1 MSANK
6 VEVRRVTVTDIQTWD
21 NGDWCRLA
29 IEEETG
35 RFWITSSYGDWSFC
49 FAHRGERSIYR
60 FLAECDDP
68 DYLAGKL
75 MGARSHVLDAEWT
88 VAGIREDILRMRRD
102 GELEKDEAQAEWD
115 LVRDLHDG
123 DLSFDMWC
131 RDTMIEEPYLYQCS
145 KMDPQ
150 FDSFWKRIWVPVMI
164 PKLLEL
170 DSKGAAACVT
180 ETAKA

>member
-21 NGDWCRLA
+21 NGEWCRLA

-35 RFWITSSYGDWSFC
+35 RIWITSSYGDWSFC
-49 FAHRGERSIYR
+49 FTHRGERSIYR
-60 FLAECDDP
+60 FLAGCNDP

-75 MGARSHVLDAEWT
+75 MGARSQVFDIERT
-88 VAGIREDILRMRRD
+88 VAGIRECILEMRRD
-102 GELEKDEAQAEWD
+102 GDLEKDEARHEWELAD
-115 LVRDLHDG
+115 DIAG
-123 DLSFDMWC
+123 WGSFDFWL
-131 RDTMIEEPYLYQCS
+131 RETFLDDAFNYQCM
-145 KMDPQ
+145 KLDPQ
-150 FDSFWKRIWVPVMI
+150 FDSFWKRFWVPVLI

-170 DSKGAAACVT
+170 DSKGAAECVT